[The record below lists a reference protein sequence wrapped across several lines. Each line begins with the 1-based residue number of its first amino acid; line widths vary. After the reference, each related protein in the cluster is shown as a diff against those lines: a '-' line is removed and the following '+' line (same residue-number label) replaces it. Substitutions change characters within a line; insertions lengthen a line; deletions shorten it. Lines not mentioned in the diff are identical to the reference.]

1 LKGENMK
8 KVKNERPTWALFRHV
23 PNNKKGQEFLRMFKL
38 HKNLEV
44 VNHFIRY
51 RKPKPGTSY
60 SHGGHCK
67 PENGTEF
74 SIYVRGNT
82 NWLGNYKESQSNLK
96 RVRNELHEVEEA
108 FAQCTE
114 DLATM
119 EDIATENY
127 NNRCDWRN
135 SYYEVIQS
143 SFWFWFKLRYAPF
156 GRYLFRKL
164 TFWRNHS

>member
-1 LKGENMK
+1 MK
-8 KVKNERPTWALFRHV
+8 KLKNERPTWALFRHV

-38 HKNLEV
+38 YKNSEV
-44 VNHFIRY
+44 VNHFIRH

-82 NWLGNYKESQSNLK
+82 NWLGNYKKSQSDLK

-119 EDIATENY
+119 EDIASELQQMSIIQFICY
-127 NNRCDWRN
+127 KFKQWRKWMLAFV
-135 SYYEVIQS
+135 YFIGCM
-143 SFWFWFKLRYAPF
+143 L
-156 GRYLFRKL
+156 LFIYIMGDL
-164 TFWRNHS
+164 

>member
-1 LKGENMK
+1 MK
-8 KVKNERPTWALFRHV
+8 KVKNERSTWALFRHV

-38 HKNLEV
+38 YKNSEV
-44 VNHFIRY
+44 VNHFIRH

-82 NWLGNYKESQSNLK
+82 NYYSECVTLRSRNKTLNRIINDTES
-96 RVRNELHEVEEA
+96 A
-108 FAQCTE
+108 YAQCTE
-114 DLATM
+114 DLATS

-135 SYYEVIQS
+135 SYYELHQMNIFQ
-143 SFWFWFKLRYAPF
+143 FALYKFKQW
-156 GRYLFRKL
+156 RK
-164 TFWRNHS
+164 